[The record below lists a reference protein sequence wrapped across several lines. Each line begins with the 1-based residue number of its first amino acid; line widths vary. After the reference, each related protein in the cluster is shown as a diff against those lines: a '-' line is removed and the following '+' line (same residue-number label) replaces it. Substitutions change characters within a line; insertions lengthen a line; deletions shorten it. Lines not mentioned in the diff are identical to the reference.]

1 MPLNYSKWDKL
12 EVSDDSDIEG
22 HPNVDHRS
30 LVAWKQRDIREKRAA
45 RNAKIEQLKAE
56 IACNEILLPRLRTIT
71 EEVHGAPDGPA
82 HFSSIVERLKTNPS
96 PDAPPSKAP
105 KKITY
110 DEMILSLLL
119 KVFEEAKEKGLT
131 TAGGENEERLRECL
145 VASLKGH
152 VSKLGDETERLKKEL
167 EKEEAEKLKKITS
180 EDIHEGFESHYAP
193 PIPEPEPVKGAHKH
207 GKKKV
212 ETKTD
217 IEVINPKGVE
227 HAQVAAL
234 ASQSTPAG
242 PSSSSSAAAA
252 TKEDDEDEEV
262 PEMTPSLEAFSH
274 LPLRGYEESFHFIQ
288 EHRDVYVPG
297 ASDALLV
304 AGFRAEREG
313 RHAYAKQ
320 CVHQALLI
328 QYCEQL
334 GTDGVRLFFKRMTAG
349 DPRVERVFQTD
360 VENTYKHVKS
370 RAEATNAEMD
380 RSGEG
385 QIQLVA
391 EGDGTQIS
399 FVVPDGP
406 PPEHLEL
413 EGPGTENLDI
423 EQVRR
428 VLQMRW
434 DVFNGFRDDLK
445 EALKSQKLEEVNKV
459 LASMTVEEA
468 EKVVQLLDQSGILSF
483 AEGGIRDETGR
494 GKTADDEEGIED
506 VPESGDEADVEEVR
520 TVVT

>member
-1 MPLNYSKWDKL
+1 MTVANGNIDYTQPL
-12 EVSDDSDIEG
+12 
-22 HPNVDHRS
+22 
-30 LVAWKQRDIREKRAA
+30 A
-45 RNAKIEQLKAE
+45 
-56 IACNEILLPRLRTIT
+56 T
-71 EEVHGAPDGPA
+71 
-82 HFSSIVERLKTNPS
+82 
-96 PDAPPSKAP
+96 
-105 KKITY
+105 
-110 DEMILSLLL
+110 LL
-119 KVFEEAKEKGLT
+119 KVVT
-131 TAGGENEERLRECL
+131 TAAQEQAEYSLERLRECL

-167 EKEEAEKLKKITS
+167 QKEEEEEKITS

-193 PIPEPEPVKGAHKH
+193 PIPEPEPVKGAHQH
-207 GKKKV
+207 GKKKI
-212 ETKTD
+212 ETKTTF
-217 IEVINPKGVE
+217 EVINPKGVE

-234 ASQSTPAG
+234 ASQSAPTG

-252 TKEDDEDEEV
+252 KEDDEDEEV

-274 LPLRGYEESFHFIQ
+274 FPLRGYEESFHFIQ

-313 RHAYAKQ
+313 KHGYAKQ
-320 CVHQALLI
+320 CERQALQI

-334 GTDGVRLFFKRMTAG
+334 GTDGVRLFFKRMTAR
-349 DPRVERVFQTD
+349 DPRAKRVFQTD
-360 VENTYKHVKS
+360 VENTYNHVKS
-370 RAEATNAEMD
+370 RVEATRAEMD
-380 RSGEG
+380 GGAGEE

-399 FVVPDGP
+399 SIIPDEP

-434 DVFNGFRDDLK
+434 DVFNDFRDDVK
-445 EALKSQKLEEVNKV
+445 EALKSQKLEQVNKV
-459 LASMTVEEA
+459 LASMSVEEA

-483 AEGGIRDETGR
+483 TEGGIRDETGR
-494 GKTADDEEGIED
+494 NKAADDEEGIED
-506 VPESGDEADVEEVR
+506 VPELGDEADVEEVKSAAI
-520 TVVT
+520 

>member
-30 LVAWKQRDIREKRAA
+30 LVAWKQRDIRERRAA
-45 RNAKIEQLKAE
+45 RNAKIAQLKAE
-56 IACNEILLPRLRTIT
+56 IACNEVLLPRLRTVT

-96 PDAPPSKAP
+96 PDAPPSNAP

-131 TAGGENEERLRECL
+131 TPGGGNEERLRESL

-167 EKEEAEKLKKITS
+167 GKEEAEKSKKITS

-193 PIPEPEPVKGAHKH
+193 PIPEPQPVKGAHKD
-207 GKKKV
+207 GKKKIG
-212 ETKTD
+212 TKTD
-217 IEVINPKGVE
+217 IEVINPKSVE

-234 ASQSTPAG
+234 ASQSAPPG
-242 PSSSSSAAAA
+242 PSSSSGAAV
-252 TKEDDEDEEV
+252 TKEDDEEEGV
-262 PEMTPSLEAFSH
+262 PEVTPSLEAFSH

-297 ASDALLV
+297 ASDALLI

-349 DPRVERVFQTD
+349 DPRAERVFQTD
-360 VENTYKHVKS
+360 VENTYQHVKG
-370 RAEATNAEMD
+370 RVEATRAEMD
-380 RSGEG
+380 RGGEE

-399 FVVPDGP
+399 FVIPDGP

-428 VLQMRW
+428 ALQMRW

-445 EALKSQKLEEVNKV
+445 EALKSQQLQEVNKV

-468 EKVVQLLDQSGILSF
+468 EKVVQLLDQTGILSF

-494 GKTADDEEGIED
+494 NKAADDEEGMED
-506 VPESGDEADVEEVR
+506 VPESGDEADVEEVK
-520 TVVT
+520 TAAAT

>member
-1 MPLNYSKWDKL
+1 MVGEDERRSVAIL
-12 EVSDDSDIEG
+12 SDDSDIEG

-30 LVAWKQRDIREKRAA
+30 LVAWKQRDIREKRAV
-45 RNAKIEQLKAE
+45 RNAKIEQLEAE
-56 IACNEILLPRLRTIT
+56 IACNEVLLPHLRTIT
-71 EEVHGAPDGPA
+71 EEVHGAPNGPA

-131 TAGGENEERLRECL
+131 MSGGGNEKRLRECL

-167 EKEEAEKLKKITS
+167 EKQEEEKSKKIIS

-193 PIPEPEPVKGAHKH
+193 PIPEPEPVK
-207 GKKKV
+207 
-212 ETKTD
+212 D

-234 ASQSTPAG
+234 ASQSAPAG

-274 LPLRGYEESFHFIQ
+274 LRLRGYEESFHFIQ
-288 EHRDVYVPG
+288 EHRDVYVSG
-297 ASDALLV
+297 ASDARLV

-313 RHAYAKQ
+313 KHAYAKQ

-334 GTDGVRLFFKRMTAG
+334 GTDGVRLFFKRVTAG
-349 DPRVERVFQTD
+349 DPRAERVFQTD
-360 VENTYKHVKS
+360 VENTYNHVKS
-370 RAEATNAEMD
+370 RVEETRDGRWRGGGADPA
-380 RSGEG
+380 RCSG
-385 QIQLVA
+385 
-391 EGDGTQIS
+391 
-399 FVVPDGP
+399 
-406 PPEHLEL
+406 
-413 EGPGTENLDI
+413 
-423 EQVRR
+423 
-428 VLQMRW
+428 RW
-434 DVFNGFRDDLK
+434 DADL
-445 EALKSQKLEEVNKV
+445 VCH
-459 LASMTVEEA
+459 
-468 EKVVQLLDQSGILSF
+468 SG
-483 AEGGIRDETGR
+483 R
-494 GKTADDEEGIED
+494 TA
-506 VPESGDEADVEEVR
+506 P
-520 TVVT
+520 